1 MLLIRREMRRL
12 IDQKGFTE
20 KKRDNFYISYVIIK
34 KKKDMDATK
43 VGAVQ
48 QLQNYTCLL
57 IH

>member
-1 MLLIRREMRRL
+1 MRRL
-12 IDQKGFTE
+12 IDQKVLL

-34 KKKDMDATK
+34 RDTDATK